1 MIKKIVLFIGM
12 LGALAAAEGLN
23 RFGSLISAF
32 GGGDAPFYMGMLVI
46 SIISAG
52 VLLMSIFNKSNN
64 VVKWITFILLLGSAG
79 LMTQAKAFPVN
90 QQILLGLLVAAFSC
104 FFIKKTNNL

>member
-1 MIKKIVLFIGM
+1 MIKNIVLVIGI

-23 RFGSLISAF
+23 RFGGLISAF
-32 GGGDAPFYMGMLVI
+32 GGADAPFYMGMLVI
-46 SIISAG
+46 SILSAG

-64 VVKWITFILLLGSAG
+64 IVKWITFVLLLGSAG

-90 QQILLGLLVAAFSC
+90 QQILLGLVVAAISC
-104 FFIKKTNNL
+104 LFITKTDK

>member
-1 MIKKIVLFIGM
+1 MWYRYFMIKKIVLFIGM

-23 RFGSLISAF
+23 RFGGLISAF

-46 SIISAG
+46 SVISAG

-64 VVKWITFILLLGSAG
+64 VVKWITFVLLLGSAG
-79 LMTQAKAFPVN
+79 LMTQAKASSTN
-90 QQILLGLLVAAFSC
+90 QTVS
-104 FFIKKTNNL
+104 